1 MIRPIILDATPLGK
15 MVHPKQ
21 ELDISNWHKE
31 ILLAGRE
38 IIISEITDFEIRR
51 ELILR
56 GYTTSVARLNDLA
69 IAHTYLPLNT
79 KTMRL
84 AAELWADAR
93 KKGLPT
99 ADPKEL
105 DCDVILAAQALVSN
119 AIVATE
125 NVGHLSRYTD
135 AKHWKDITP

>member
-15 MVHPKQ
+15 LAHPYKSV
-21 ELDISNWHKE
+21 EIKEWHDE
-31 ILLAGRE
+31 MLLAGRE
-38 IIISEITDFEIRR
+38 IIISEIADFEIRR
-51 ELILR
+51 ELTLR
-56 GYTTSVARLNDLA
+56 GLINSIKVLDKLGN
-69 IAHTYLPLNT
+69 AHTYLPLDT

-99 ADPKEL
+99 ADTREL

-125 NVGHLSRYTD
+125 NVEHLSRYTD